1 MDYVTAIAGF
11 PDIVGLV
18 GLVALVALVAS
29 IVGVGVMLQRMRGPN
44 DRGFSS

>member
-11 PDIVGLV
+11 PDIL
-18 GLVALVALVAS
+18 GLVALIAS

-44 DRGFSS
+44 DPGFSS

>member
-11 PDIVGLV
+11 PDIVG
-18 GLVALVALVAS
+18 LVALVAS

-44 DRGFSS
+44 DQGFSS